1 MTTGDHHQHS
11 SSTCSQKKWN
21 TRSSDMDVEDVM
33 RSQDWVKA
41 TSTISTATSSGI
53 PARAWRTPLARH
65 LKLVSFLQGDDGGGN
80 GNNNNNNNSNRASR
94 EGGGDGG
101 DDDGGGDD
109 DDDDSLPDEEA
120 AMRHHPL
127 HVAASQNILKLG
139 SVLLSPA
146 AAASVDPSV
155 RDGSGKT
162 PLHWAAMTGR
172 ADFALLLLES
182 GAKLDAVDR
191 EQRTPLLSSS
201 AFGATNSVRLLL
213 EWGADC
219 RKPSRGGLTPLH
231 AAAAG
236 GHAEAAK
243 LLIGGG
249 ASVHARTDM
258 GCNPRHVAERRGH
271 VDVVRM
277 LSACARRSRSP
288 PSAAG
293 TVVGGNGFWRG
304 GGGGA
309 CGGNGDRDACKE
321 ERLEVCRRHSFDRA
335 DLLGRPLF
343 R

>member
-11 SSTCSQKKWN
+11 RSTCSQKKSN
-21 TRSSDMDVEDVM
+21 TRSNDMDVEDVM

-41 TSTISTATSSGI
+41 TSAISTTTSSGI

-65 LKLVSFLQGDDGGGN
+65 LKLVSFLKGGDGGKGISN
-80 GNNNNNNNSNRASR
+80 DKNKGNRASR
-94 EGGGDGG
+94 
-101 DDDGGGDD
+101 DGGGDD
-109 DDDDSLPDEEA
+109 DDDDDSLLDQEA
-120 AMRHHPL
+120 TMRHHPL

-139 SVLLSPA
+139 SVLLSPT

-155 RDGSGKT
+155 RDGSGRT

-172 ADFALLLLES
+172 ADFALLLLKS

-201 AFGATNSVRLLL
+201 AFGATNAVRLLL

-219 RKPSRGGLTPLH
+219 CKPSRGGLTPLH

-236 GHAEAAK
+236 GHAEAVE
-243 LLIGGG
+243 LLIDGG

-271 VDVVRM
+271 VDVARM
-277 LSACARRSRSP
+277 LSAWAQRSRSL
-288 PSAAG
+288 PSGAG
-293 TVVGGNGFWRG
+293 TMVGGNGLWRGVRG

-309 CGGNGDRDACKE
+309 CGNGDRDACEE

-335 DLLGRPLF
+335 DLLRRPLF

>member
-11 SSTCSQKKWN
+11 SSMCSQKQRN
-21 TRSSDMDVEDVM
+21 TRSNDMDVEDVM

-41 TSTISTATSSGI
+41 TSAISTTTSSGI

-65 LKLVSFLQGDDGGGN
+65 LKLVSFLEAGDGCN
-80 GNNNNNNNSNRASR
+80 GNSNINNNSNRVSR
-94 EGGGDGG
+94 DDGG
-101 DDDGGGDD
+101 DDYGDD
-109 DDDDSLPDEEA
+109 DDDCLLDEEGT
-120 AMRHHPL
+120 MRHHPL

-139 SVLLSPA
+139 RVLLSPA
-146 AAASVDPSV
+146 AAASVDPNV
-155 RDGSGKT
+155 RDGSGRT

-172 ADFALLLLES
+172 VDFALLLLES
-182 GAKLDAVDR
+182 DAKLDAVDR

-219 RKPSRGGLTPLH
+219 CKPSKGGLTPLH

-236 GHAEAAK
+236 GHAEAIK
-243 LLIGGG
+243 LLIDCG

-271 VDVVRM
+271 VDVARM
-277 LSACARRSRSP
+277 LSAWAQRSRSL

-293 TVVGGNGFWRG
+293 TMVGGNDSWRG
-304 GGGGA
+304 GGGGGGGA
-309 CGGNGDRDACKE
+309 SGNGDRDACEE

-335 DLLGRPLF
+335 DLLRRPLF

>member
-11 SSTCSQKKWN
+11 SSMCLQKKRN

-41 TSTISTATSSGI
+41 TSAISTATSSGI

-65 LKLVSFLQGDDGGGN
+65 LKLVSFLQGGDGGGN
-80 GNNNNNNNSNRASR
+80 GNNNNNNNNNSNCASR
-94 EGGGDGG
+94 DGGG
-101 DDDGGGDD
+101 DGGGDD
-109 DDDDSLPDEEA
+109 DDDDSLSDEEA
-120 AMRHHPL
+120 TMRHHPL

-139 SVLLSPA
+139 TVLLSPA

-155 RDGSGKT
+155 RDGSGRT

-213 EWGADC
+213 ERGADC

-236 GHAEAAK
+236 GHAEAAE
-243 LLIGGG
+243 LLIGSG

-258 GCNPRHVAERRGH
+258 GCNPRHVAEKRGH
-271 VDVVRM
+271 IDVVRM
-277 LSACARRSRSP
+277 LSACARRSRP
-288 PSAAG
+288 LPSAAG
-293 TVVGGNGFWRG
+293 TVVGGNGVWRG

-309 CGGNGDRDACKE
+309 CGNDDRDACE
-321 ERLEVCRRHSFDRA
+321 DERLEVCRRHSFDRA
-335 DLLGRPLF
+335 DLLRRPLF

>member
-1 MTTGDHHQHS
+1 MTTGDHHQHN
-11 SSTCSQKKWN
+11 SSTCSQKKRN
-21 TRSSDMDVEDVM
+21 ARSNDMDVEDVM

-41 TSTISTATSSGI
+41 TSAISTTTSSCI

-65 LKLVSFLQGDDGGGN
+65 LKLVSFLEGGDGGN
-80 GNNNNNNNSNRASR
+80 GNSNNSNNSNRVSR
-94 EGGGDGG
+94 
-101 DDDGGGDD
+101 DGGGDD
-109 DDDDSLPDEEA
+109 DDDSLLDEEA
-120 AMRHHPL
+120 TMRHHPL

-146 AAASVDPSV
+146 AASVDPSV
-155 RDGSGKT
+155 RDGSGRT

-172 ADFALLLLES
+172 TDFALLLLES
-182 GAKLDAVDR
+182 RAKLDAVDR

-219 RKPSRGGLTPLH
+219 CKPSRGGLTPLH

-271 VDVVRM
+271 VDVARM
-277 LSACARRSRSP
+277 LSACAQTSRSLQ
-288 PSAAG
+288 SAAG
-293 TVVGGNGFWRG
+293 TTVGGNGLWRGVGG

-309 CGGNGDRDACKE
+309 CGNGDREACEE
-321 ERLEVCRRHSFDRA
+321 ERLEFRRRHSFDRA
-335 DLLGRPLF
+335 DLLRRPLF